1 MQLNYLRARQTG
13 EEMSEATRYTGF
25 ILLMLNSIMCIY
37 LNFSDIKVK
46 MEKFISL
53 ASVKRSDFNLK
64 GCNEIME
71 LKCQARAGVIKIMR
85 KKIWWGLPSN
95 QMATVNSGQ
104 LQLFFMVLMIMKTT
118 TFFENWLVKSLKMN
132 GGNLRRTGFL
142 SHRKLTAWQ
151 KMFVRR
157 KTNTVEDI

>member
-46 MEKFISL
+46 MEKILSL

-71 LKCQARAGVIKIMR
+71 LKCKARARG
-85 KKIWWGLPSN
+85 
-95 QMATVNSGQ
+95 
-104 LQLFFMVLMIMKTT
+104 
-118 TFFENWLVKSLKMN
+118 
-132 GGNLRRTGFL
+132 
-142 SHRKLTAWQ
+142 H
-151 KMFVRR
+151 
-157 KTNTVEDI
+157 